1 MALSGVARITITLP
15 HLRTAFGG
23 SDAKRGHV
31 AYRTLRALYRG
42 DKSMEAYLAAI
53 AMAMAECRNN
63 GYTMSKK
70 TATAIV
76 LDQAGLDVSQQAS
89 TVATAAMHSANGADD
104 MSAMTTALR
113 DLWGGDAVLK
123 ASPNATMLV
132 VTYAEHQAFLARRS
146 APAGPPAA
154 PRNDMYRPPGRDQ
167 PASCPLTKAERSPPA
182 PAYNED
188 LAGPGRS
195 KATKMSGSYKSYRV
209 EVGPIPDMTD
219 VPGWAEAWGREV
231 ARGWT
236 QTTWAHHVFKALDHA
251 SPGNAF
257 VKQMAA
263 LPDAGMPDDT
273 DRSDSIT
280 VVRRPSEVGY
290 MRHYEEVKQLL
301 TDDDLQAPHMDYV
314 VMKPPYIGRSTNY
327 PTHATLTHCRN
338 QRTTRVGFLVG
349 WHQAEFP
356 SCPVPLRAGLYV
368 RVPAWWPSVEVPY
381 GAMVE
386 VPPVQAYAA
395 KELMNRDTL
404 ALNVLRSEWAVLAG
418 AFLLESYRAR
428 NILWLYPP
436 VLCQWILRVGS
447 SFICQGEDGHDEEAA
462 EELEALLTLLPN
474 VPSGPAFT
482 QHLRQLDPV
491 RRDRS
496 SWVRVVIL
504 RRGTIEALVDEDL
517 HPYEM
522 PYSAEV
528 MDNRAMSSGA
538 DGWDARD
545 SEGSEGSAK
554 CRSFASL
561 D

>member
-1 MALSGVARITITLP
+1 
-15 HLRTAFGG
+15 
-23 SDAKRGHV
+23 
-31 AYRTLRALYRG
+31 
-42 DKSMEAYLAAI
+42 
-53 AMAMAECRNN
+53 
-63 GYTMSKK
+63 
-70 TATAIV
+70 
-76 LDQAGLDVSQQAS
+76 
-89 TVATAAMHSANGADD
+89 
-104 MSAMTTALR
+104 
-113 DLWGGDAVLK
+113 
-123 ASPNATMLV
+123 
-132 VTYAEHQAFLARRS
+132 
-146 APAGPPAA
+146 
-154 PRNDMYRPPGRDQ
+154 
-167 PASCPLTKAERSPPA
+167 
-182 PAYNED
+182 
-188 LAGPGRS
+188 
-195 KATKMSGSYKSYRV
+195 MSGSYKSYRV

-301 TDDDLQAPHMDYV
+301 TDDDLQAPTMDYV

-538 DGWDARD
+538 DGWSRAVSTAHSPGTAAAAVATGTRNTNIASGTPGTPNVARVAPSVGPSPVSTEVGVVPLVMPNLPLHRDVRD
-545 SEGSEGSAK
+545 SDVDDLWNTVTDSLGILLSMFFGASPRDLTSCHSGPVVAALLHVMVRRGEGVRDWVARQQGLNPRAATDLLRIMGRETLSDLFRQEVETAEQGWARRAQAQHQAPRVPTRNREEERYGEPGPSTQRRRYD
-554 CRSFASL
+554 RSNW
-561 D
+561 